1 MQVLQTQWGLGLEA
15 ILGPPEMFESW
26 GEMVLT
32 PKYKKKKKIANQKLM
47 HIELHVYEAEHYFIF
62 IDVIFNIIKVLSE
75 NNL

>member
-1 MQVLQTQWGLGLEA
+1 
-15 ILGPPEMFESW
+15 
-26 GEMVLT
+26 
-32 PKYKKKKKIANQKLM
+32 M